1 MSRYIC
7 TVLQEIVVWDCIELR
22 THEKE
27 LVNGIM
33 KVAGDRDSSVSI
45 ATRYGLV
52 GPVFESRCGRNFLSP
67 SRLATGQPNLRYSG
81 YWDYFTGVKRPGR
94 GNKPPH
100 LAPRLKKG

>member
-1 MSRYIC
+1 M
-7 TVLQEIVVWDCIELR
+7 ELR
-22 THEKE
+22 THKKE

-52 GPVFESRCGRNFLSP
+52 GPVFEPQWGRNFMSP
-67 SRLATGQPNLRYSG
+67 SRPATGQPDLRCIG
-81 YWDYFTGVKRPGR
+81 YWDCFLGVKLPGR
-94 GNKPPH
+94 GNQPPH